1 MFYRLDA
8 EAANRGAALADKT
21 NQNAKWANLRSTLIF
36 ERLHL
41 LTHGH
46 SVFFSAQFA

>member
-8 EAANRGAALADKT
+8 EAANWGAALADIT
-21 NQNAKWANLRSTLIF
+21 NQNATWANLPLTLIF

-41 LTHGH
+41 SGHGH
-46 SVFFSAQFA
+46 SVFCSAQFA